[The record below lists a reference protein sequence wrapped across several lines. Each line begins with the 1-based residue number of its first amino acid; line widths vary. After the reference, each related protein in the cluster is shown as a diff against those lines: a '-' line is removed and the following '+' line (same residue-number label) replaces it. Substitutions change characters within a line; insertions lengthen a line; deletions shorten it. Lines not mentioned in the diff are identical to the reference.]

1 MKKQNNLLGKYV
13 DMCTDFGMKLYFGPD
28 GGKPNLINFLNGLFE
43 GEKVIKDL
51 EYRPTEH
58 NGAQEADRKVVFDL
72 YCTSQDGSHFLIE
85 MQQLSQEFFKDR
97 TVYYTSR
104 LINKLVPRGHKGNTY
119 ELPEIYFIGILNFAL
134 DRSVSDQYYYDVA
147 LCDKRNGFVF
157 YDKLGYKLLVLPN
170 FDKKQPDIKSYIDMW
185 LYIFKH
191 IEELEEMPK
200 FLDSRIFRLI
210 FDIGMVANLTESD
223 MKLYESSL
231 KNKRDAESVRL
242 TAIKDGL
249 REGRERGLQEG
260 MEKGME
266 KGLELGRQEERAKAE
281 AEKLADKLKSALSL
295 KKRGFP
301 VEDIAEGL
309 GLTVEQ
315 VEKLK

>member
-1 MKKQNNLLGKYV
+1 MKKNKNFLGKYV

-51 EYRPTEH
+51 EYRPAEH
-58 NGAQEADRKVVFDL
+58 NGTQEADRKVVFDL
-72 YCTSQDGSHFLIE
+72 YCTSEDGSHLIIE

-119 ELPEIYFIGILNFAL
+119 ELPEVYFIGILNFVL
-134 DRSVSDQYYYDVA
+134 DRSVSGQYYYDVA
-147 LCDKRNGFVF
+147 LCDKVYGSVF
-157 YDKLGYKLLVLPN
+157 YEKLGYKMLVLPN
-170 FDKKQPDIKSYIDMW
+170 FNKKQADIKSYMDMW
-185 LYIFKH
+185 LYIFRH
-191 IEELEEMPK
+191 IEELDEMPK
-200 FLDSRIFRLI
+200 FLDNRVFGLI
-210 FDIGMVANLTESD
+210 FDIGKVASLTELE

-242 TAIKDGL
+242 TAIKQ
-249 REGRERGLQEG
+249 GRQEG
-260 MEKGME
+260 IEQGIAEGIEKGR
-266 KGLELGRQEERAKAE
+266 LEERAKAE
-281 AEKLADKLKSALSL
+281 TEKLKYALNL
-295 KKRGFP
+295 KKRGLP
-301 VEDIAEGL
+301 VEDIAEDL